1 MAGLAADAAH
11 LIGFG
16 RGYSGSRYTLL
27 PAADTLAQSFS
38 SMPYIP
44 YNIPIYYDHPIQQ
57 QTGDYR
63 NRVAAVAAR
72 NNIIALD
79 ANSSA
84 TADDARDRDQRQIQI
99 RYRPGY
105 KKG

>member
-1 MAGLAADAAH
+1 LAGLAAETAH
-11 LIGFG
+11 LIG
-16 RGYSGSRYTLL
+16 GYSGGRYTLRL

-79 ANSSA
+79 ADSSA
-84 TADDARDRDQRQIQI
+84 TAYDAPDRYQRQIQI

-105 KKG
+105 KKGY

>member
-1 MAGLAADAAH
+1 M
-11 LIGFG
+11 
-16 RGYSGSRYTLL
+16 LL
-27 PAADTLAQSFS
+27 PAAHQSFS

-63 NRVAAVAAR
+63 NAVAVVAAH

-79 ANSSA
+79 ADSSA
-84 TADDARDRDQRQIQI
+84 SGDDAPDRDQRQIQI

>member
-1 MAGLAADAAH
+1 LAGLAADAAH

-63 NRVAAVAAR
+63 NAVVAAR

-79 ANSSA
+79 ADSSA